1 MKIIILTGSELR
13 HDYFRMKVAS
23 DNKIE
28 VLKSYCESKT
38 GNLAS
43 LVEISNDNKFRLEH
57 LNKRNLSEHKFFY
70 EFCKNN
76 IDESSPVFIEKG
88 EINLESNT
96 EEIIDLKPDLIISYG
111 CSIIK
116 SRLLEVFDN
125 RFINVHLGLSP
136 YYRGSGTNYWPL
148 VNKEP
153 EFVGTTFMY
162 IDSGIDTGKIIHQIR
177 ADIEINDTVHSIGN
191 RLIMKSADEMIKL
204 INVFKNLEIKDP
216 IPFNLKNEKY
226 YRKKDFTEESL
237 QKLKSNLD
245 KGMINRFLLNKDFL
259 YEQNPIISHNI

>member
-1 MKIIILTGSELR
+1 
-13 HDYFRMKVAS
+13 MKVAS

-136 YYRGSGTNYWPL
+136 YYRGSEQIIGHLSIKSLNLL
-148 VNKEP
+148 VQHLCTLIVVLIQKN
-153 EFVGTTFMY
+153 
-162 IDSGIDTGKIIHQIR
+162 
-177 ADIEINDTVHSIGN
+177 HS
-191 RLIMKSADEMIKL
+191 
-204 INVFKNLEIKDP
+204 
-216 IPFNLKNEKY
+216 
-226 YRKKDFTEESL
+226 
-237 QKLKSNLD
+237 SNSC
-245 KGMINRFLLNKDFL
+245 R
-259 YEQNPIISHNI
+259 Y